1 VAREAG
7 VRILGVDALVR
18 SLKTAADTIDEL
30 KDAHKR
36 AGDIV
41 ADEAELRA
49 PRRTGALA
57 GSIKAARQAKRAR
70 VQAGRAAVPYA
81 GPIHWGWPARN
92 IEAQPFLTDAATATE
107 SQWFAAYLED
117 VQAALDKVK
126 GV

>member
-1 VAREAG
+1 MAREAG